1 MARKHHCCGC
11 GCLSGAVSLLLS
23 LVIIVA
29 VVLTVREA
37 FYQYTYPIKYSQYVE
52 EASAEFGVPETLIYS
67 TIQVESHFD
76 PEARSDA
83 GARGLMQITEETFE
97 WLRTKED
104 FGNAGLTFED
114 LDRPDVA
121 VSYGTYFLQI
131 LLEEFDGDVPTAMS
145 AYHAGRGS
153 VHSWLEQAKYSE
165 DGKTLDTI
173 PKEDTDFYVKKIVR
187 AMNVYE
193 KRLKEQKEE
202 SESVHRLR
210 ENFAKFVDAYV
221 VPLLDSLF
229 DKLQNAGIGTH

>member
-1 MARKHHCCGC
+1 MSRRRHGCGC
-11 GCLSGAVSLLLS
+11 GCVSGLVSLILS
-23 LVIIVA
+23 LVVIAA

-37 FYQYTYPIKYSQYVE
+37 FYQYTYPVKYSQYVE

-67 TIQVESHFD
+67 TIQVESKFD

-83 GARGLMQITEETFE
+83 GARGLMQITEETFD

-104 FGNAGLTFED
+104 FGDADLTFED
-114 LDRPDVA
+114 LDQPR
-121 VSYGTYFLQI
+121 VSVIYGTYFLQI
-131 LLEEFDGDVPTAMS
+131 LLQEFDGDVTTAMS

-165 DGKTLDTI
+165 NGQTLDTI
-173 PKEDTDFYVKKIVR
+173 PKDDTAFYVQKITR

-193 KRLKEQKEE
+193 KRLKEQAQE
-202 SESVHRLR
+202 SENVHRLR
-210 ENFAKFVDAYV
+210 ENFARFVDAYI

-229 DKLQNAGIGTH
+229 DKIGNKL